1 MGKINITTY
10 TSETENCTK
19 FPNTYGLY
27 PYLYPYL
34 IGDQCCFTTAYRHL
48 TTKSQNLKIQLN
60 S

>member
-27 PYLYPYL
+27 PYLYPYP
-34 IGDQCCFTTAYRHL
+34 IGDQCCSTTAYRHL
-48 TTKSQNLKIQLN
+48 TTKSQNSIE
-60 S
+60 